1 LAKYLGEGTSREK
14 AEQKCSA
21 FFICCTLIFLTRRL
35 RKKAFRG
42 EKYDPQRLKARSKQS
57 VYRSAAAPPKSRDKV
72 EFFRNLLERAP
83 PTDKFWRI
91 TLKTMPKIVRSRAD
105 QAGGQLFS
113 PV

>member
-1 LAKYLGEGTSREK
+1 MLCFFYLLHIDFSHQEVAEK
-14 AEQKCSA
+14 SFPRRKVRPSA
-21 FFICCTLIFLTRRL
+21 PKGAIKTERL
-35 RKKAFRG
+35 
-42 EKYDPQRLKARSKQS
+42 PQRCCATQKQGQ
-57 VYRSAAAPPKSRDKV
+57 SRV
-72 EFFRNLLERAP
+72 FPNLLERAP